1 MINSKKYVVLD
12 VETNGLSSLRDDLL
26 SISIYK
32 PDDNKTLDRFLP
44 LELSNYVETYWINGI
59 TEEMLKDKEPLTQSE
74 FDNIIKEFELDKRI
88 ILTYGNIDEKF
99 IKNYLLRKK
108 IKGFEKL
115 NFYNFKH
122 DIISSKF
129 SEGNITKDNL
139 CEIYGIENIKEVH
152 TGLND
157 CKLEWELFKKMSGK
171 KLIIIGNSVNEF
183 NSDYIVPA
191 SYLQTYPNF
200 KYCIKEF
207 PKINYELVPIKS
219 FHIDSKELKKFD
231 TNISGMAIEHLI
243 NTMLNVK
250 DMNNE
255 TLLFQ
260 MENRARLKKIGEL
273 PSKLHI
279 IEALFNNDGTI
290 TAVNKKDKKRVDE
303 INNVTNIIK
312 KEITPLIEY
321 IQKEIFNNKNIMS
334 QELVVNEKDKVM
346 AKCDLSSD
354 DTILE
359 IKAWNDN
366 IDKFKYQLYYES
378 NGRNIYVLQ
387 TFWLTRVKKGLDFKI
402 YKVNP
407 IEFVIKKSNIEERKK
422 IFEKKVKNT
431 TINVLEYNGYGKEVK
446 LKCKKCNNIWT
457 SSYYSILKY
466 NKCPVCNPKPI
477 IVKEKKEKTKVII
490 SEEEKIKNRT
500 EKYQVKINLKSNN
513 SIQVI
518 KYIGSKD
525 KAEVKCRVCGHE
537 WSYRADHLLER
548 CKCPICKR
556 KV

>member
-407 IEFVIKKSNIEERKK
+407 IEFVIKKSNIEERKYL
-422 IFEKKVKNT
+422 KK
-431 TINVLEYNGYGKEVK
+431 K
-446 LKCKKCNNIWT
+446 LK
-457 SSYYSILKY
+457 ILLSMY
-466 NKCPVCNPKPI
+466 
-477 IVKEKKEKTKVII
+477 
-490 SEEEKIKNRT
+490 
-500 EKYQVKINLKSNN
+500 
-513 SIQVI
+513 
-518 KYIGSKD
+518 
-525 KAEVKCRVCGHE
+525 
-537 WSYRADHLLER
+537 
-548 CKCPICKR
+548 
-556 KV
+556 